1 MCSPE
6 PSHPKWRFFA
16 ALPVAA
22 FALNWLWEIVQMPAY
37 EPPAQASASTALA
50 HVVPSLGDV
59 ALTFAVYG
67 VCALAAGR
75 WRLARTWNEYAAAV
89 LLGGACAV
97 AYEWKA
103 LASSWWSYSS
113 RMPVVPLL
121 GVGLWPVLQLA
132 LLVPLAFWL
141 AAWWSSRR

>member
-1 MCSPE
+1 MRSLE
-6 PSHPKWRFFA
+6 TSRSAWLFFA
-16 ALPVAA
+16 VLGVLA
-22 FALNWLWEIVQMPAY
+22 FVLNWLWEIVQMPAY
-37 EPPAQASASTALA
+37 EPPARASASTALA

-75 WRLARTWNEYAAAV
+75 WRLAGAWNEYAAAA

-103 LASSWWSYSS
+103 LASGWWSYNN

-121 GVGLWPVLQLA
+121 GVGLWPLLQLT
-132 LLVPLAFWL
+132 LLVPVAFCVATRW
-141 AAWWSSRR
+141 SRRR